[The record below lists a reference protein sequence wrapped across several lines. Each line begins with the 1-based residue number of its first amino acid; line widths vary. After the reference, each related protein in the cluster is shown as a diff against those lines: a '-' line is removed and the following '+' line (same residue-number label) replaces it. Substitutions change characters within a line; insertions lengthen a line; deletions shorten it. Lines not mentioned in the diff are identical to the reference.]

1 VTEPAGPVSG
11 WTPEKIE
18 AARRRIRRQ
27 GSAILAVILAGG
39 CVYAMRPQYT
49 DVSLTSGRSYSVVSV
64 LHNSEA
70 IATPSCGVHA
80 WTELLITYYPRTRDS
95 AAITR
100 DAEDLTELGD
110 SAVRQTGDSLL
121 VIKARLPI
129 VSRWIPLAT
138 SHDVRYKRA
147 AARWVSVGTG
157 PWPPWVQCGPASK
170 PMAS

>member
-1 VTEPAGPVSG
+1 M
-11 WTPEKIE
+11 
-18 AARRRIRRQ
+18 RRQ

-49 DVSLTSGRSYSVVSV
+49 SVSLTSGRSYDVVSV

-70 IATPSCGVHA
+70 IATTSCGIHG
-80 WTELLITYYPRTRDS
+80 WTELLITYYPRTRDF
-95 AAITR
+95 AEITR

-121 VIKARLPI
+121 VIKANSPI
-129 VSRWIPLAT
+129 VSRWIPLT
-138 SHDVRYKRA
+138 ISYDVRYKRVA
-147 AARWVSVGTG
+147 GRWVSVGTG
-157 PWPPWVQCGPASK
+157 PWPPWVQCGPPSK